1 MAEFS
6 RSLAFSLD
14 KIRLQ
19 VTLKEEQVLAV
30 KAVYLSKDVFVCL
43 PTGYGKSVCYQVL
56 PFLMD
61 HKHNRPEGTS
71 AILVVSPLLAL
82 WRIR

>member
-30 KAVYLSKDVFVCL
+30 AW
-43 PTGYGKSVCYQVL
+43 G
-56 PFLMD
+56 
-61 HKHNRPEGTS
+61 
-71 AILVVSPLLAL
+71 
-82 WRIR
+82 